1 MKVSTLIMNQS
12 GDLYNF
18 KKLNQPKY
26 TNYITAKKD
35 GYLSKLNTES
45 IGWSLVELGCGY
57 KFKKSKL
64 DNSSGIE
71 FIKKIGDQ
79 ITKGEK
85 VYRIFNS
92 DREKLKVA
100 SKLLQKTFKITDKNK
115 SVKLI
120 IDES

>member
-1 MKVSTLIMNQS
+1 MIHNQG

-26 TNYITAKKD
+26 TNYITAKKN
-35 GYLSKLNTES
+35 GYLSKFNTEG

-57 KFKKSKL
+57 KFKKSIL
-64 DNSSGIE
+64 DNTSGIK
-71 FIKKIGDQ
+71 FIKKVGDQ
-79 ITKGEK
+79 VTKGEK

-92 DREKLKVA
+92 NREKLKIA
-100 SKLLQKTFKITDKNK
+100 SKILEKTFKITNQDK
-115 SVKLI
+115 SIKLI